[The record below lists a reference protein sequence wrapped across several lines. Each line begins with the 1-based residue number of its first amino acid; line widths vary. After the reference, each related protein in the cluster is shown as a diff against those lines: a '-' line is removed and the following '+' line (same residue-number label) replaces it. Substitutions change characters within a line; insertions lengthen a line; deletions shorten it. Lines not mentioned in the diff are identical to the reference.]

1 LAAVKAPEATGTLS
15 KRMTMFGLPE
25 PGSPVCNHDRAVQ
38 LMVTTPSEQTTS
50 ATTNGWVALAGKTGP
65 MTPNTAA
72 SVSKMTPIAAICRAD
87 TRGAVW
93 LAPKVFMHSLRF
105 R

>member
-1 LAAVKAPEATGTLS
+1 MS
-15 KRMTMFGLPE
+15 NRITMFGLPE
-25 PGSPVCNHDRAVQ
+25 PGPPVCNQERAVQ
-38 LMVTTPSEQTTS
+38 LMVTTPLVQTTS
-50 ATTNGWVALAGKTGP
+50 ATTYGWVALAGRTGP

-72 SVSKMTPIAAICRAD
+72 SVNKMTPIAAIWRAD

-93 LAPKVFMHSLRF
+93 LAPKVLMHSLRF